1 MIVNHTS
8 SISTSPFAYHRHENR
23 RRMIAFVGITRRNCA
38 PHPRG
43 RVGRVRSAEKTW
55 RDMRPMY
62 CVIDDNRRLSTWI
75 ELCVWITSIQASGV
89 GLLPVIAIRGRPV
102 KGHSLAALTAA
113 RR

>member
-1 MIVNHTS
+1 
-8 SISTSPFAYHRHENR
+8 
-23 RRMIAFVGITRRNCA
+23 
-38 PHPRG
+38 
-43 RVGRVRSAEKTW
+43 
-55 RDMRPMY
+55 MY

-89 GLLPVIAIRGRPV
+89 GLLTVIAIRGRPV